1 MAKPYIDCIEQ
12 TLSLNSIT
20 PRGRYIKL
28 DVDSYLEE
36 NDVSGPGDELP
47 SEPGSGTSVTPG
59 TPIAD

>member
-1 MAKPYIDCIEQ
+1 V
-12 TLSLNSIT
+12 T

-36 NDVSGPGDELP
+36 NGVSGPSEVLP
-47 SEPGSGTSVTPG
+47 TPAGTGTSVTPG